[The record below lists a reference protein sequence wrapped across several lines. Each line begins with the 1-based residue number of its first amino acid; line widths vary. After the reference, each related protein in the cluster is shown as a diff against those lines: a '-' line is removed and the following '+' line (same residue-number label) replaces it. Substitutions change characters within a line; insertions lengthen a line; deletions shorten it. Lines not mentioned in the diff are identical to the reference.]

1 MAVGWAAPGTDPAAA
16 DLGLDWVAQE
26 DQAAAGLAVVVEQ
39 VEVAVPEAA
48 EAVAPACGI
57 LGFPVAAEVALGQAR
72 VGPVEEVDPEAVA
85 GVWAVLEGAAEA
97 ELAEDLVPVVAVLEM
112 VEVPELA
119 VEQDRVVE
127 SAGVA
132 EQDPVEVAGQGQVA
146 VWARA
151 QVEVAEQDPVV
162 LGPEAPRELHREN
175 G

>member
-1 MAVGWAAPGTDPAAA
+1 
-16 DLGLDWVAQE
+16 
-26 DQAAAGLAVVVEQ
+26 VEQ
-39 VEVAVPEAA
+39 
-48 EAVAPACGI
+48 
-57 LGFPVAAEVALGQAR
+57 AL
-72 VGPVEEVDPEAVA
+72 
-85 GVWAVLEGAAEA
+85 L
-97 ELAEDLVPVVAVLEM
+97 
-112 VEVPELA
+112 
-119 VEQDRVVE
+119 EQDRGLE